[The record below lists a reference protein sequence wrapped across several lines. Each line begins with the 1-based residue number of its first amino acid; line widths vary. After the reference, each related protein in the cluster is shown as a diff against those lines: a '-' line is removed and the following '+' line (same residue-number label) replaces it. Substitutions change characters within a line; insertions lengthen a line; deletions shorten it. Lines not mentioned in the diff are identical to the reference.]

1 MRTVGGLC
9 QTPDRDALQ
18 GVGLPRFQLVRM
30 TPATV
35 PLGKMRRHVP
45 PGRTGFK
52 RLMQGIGGNAFSGL
66 LLLRKS
72 VSGQPAGIRGCLNR
86 GANRFQAAS
95 PADSRWA
102 RKSMKLRTLA
112 LR

>member
-30 TPATV
+30 TPVT
-35 PLGKMRRHVP
+35 VP

-52 RLMQGIGGNAFSGL
+52 CLMQGIGGNAFSGL

-72 VSGQPAGIRGCLNR
+72 VSGQPAGMRGCLNR